1 VGRGVLLARGLITAL
16 LVGAS
21 SCNSAGLSAPPAAP
35 NRAGPAADH
44 AVAAPRSVPIDGYVL
59 KQDGKT
65 VGSQIITVTPKGLR
79 CESIKSHII
88 VLCAAPDWQVLI
100 YNPQTKRSITTPF
113 KLFRGYLQKQLVL
126 FSGTSYFDKPVVL
139 KSKKE
144 FFDLPGML
152 FTEPP
157 GYPARIYARYR
168 QKLVGG
174 GEPAQIVYKVLQ
186 LPGVTK
192 EEESVL
198 ERYYSVPEKGGLP
211 LEFSWVSVCAQRRS
225 FLTTS
230 QAKGEKVDEALFK
243 PPTGL
248 IACKNVEEVF
258 LDGRSEGTD
267 DLFNMFQKK

>member
-1 VGRGVLLARGLITAL
+1 MRRGVLLARGLIIAL

-21 SCNSAGLSAPPAAP
+21 LSNSAGLSAPPVVP
-35 NRAGPAADH
+35 NRAGP
-44 AVAAPRSVPIDGYVL
+44 VAEHEGSPRSVMIDGYVL

-65 VGSQIITVTPKGLR
+65 VGSQIITVTAKGLR

-88 VLCAAPDWQVLI
+88 VLCTAPDWQVLI

-113 KLFRGYLQKQLVL
+113 KLFRGYLQRQLVL
-126 FSGTSYFDKPVVL
+126 FAGQSYFDKPVVL

-152 FTEPP
+152 YTEPR
-157 GYPARIYARYR
+157 GYPARIYARYQQR
-168 QKLVGG
+168 LVTG
-174 GEPAQIVYKVLQ
+174 GEPSQIVYKVLQ

-192 EEESVL
+192 EAESVL
-198 ERYYSVPEKGGLP
+198 ERYYSVPEKGGVP
-211 LEFSWVSVCAQRRS
+211 VDYSWVSVSGDRRS

-230 QAKGEKVDEALFK
+230 QAKGQKVDEALFK

-248 IACKNVEEVF
+248 VVSKNVEEVF

-267 DLFNMFQKK
+267 DLFNMFQRK